1 MHFPDHLYVCM
12 YVCMYI
18 GYIYVY
24 MYVCTYFVVFLK
36 NQNSYLYLIGDP
48 QCDEEIDVE
57 ERDGEGG
64 KTETMNVCMYVH
76 MYEWMDVYGR
86 GRYWC

>member
-1 MHFPDHLYVCM
+1 MSDWMIICS
-12 YVCMYI
+12 
-18 GYIYVY
+18 
-24 MYVCTYFVVFLK
+24 FLK
-36 NQNSYLYLIGDP
+36 KTSYLYHKGDP
-48 QCDEEIDVE
+48 QRDEEIDVE

-86 GRYWC
+86 REVLVLTSLMVFLMHVYALQDLASRPDM